1 MKEPMKLAP
10 LLLAAVLVAACAAP
24 RPAPRSDYRADS
36 RKDRAL
42 ELNKKKGA
50 TVAVI
55 PLQNSTGLSQ
65 YDGLGSVLAEV
76 ITAKFSE
83 VEGIRLV
90 EREKLEALLEEMKLG
105 ASGAIDARTAARIGN
120 LLGAQVITVGTF
132 TKIGK
137 AFRLSIRLIR
147 TETGVIIRGVSKRAK
162 NADRLDIVAEQA
174 AAEIARSLR

>member
-24 RPAPRSDYRADS
+24 RPAPRSDF

-55 PLQNSTGLSQ
+55 PLQNATGLSR

-132 TKIGK
+132 TKIGR

-174 AAEIARSLR
+174 AGEIARSLR

>member
-1 MKEPMKLAP
+1 MNRASLI
-10 LLLAAVLVAACAAP
+10 LAAVLAAACAAP
-24 RPAPRSDYRADS
+24 RPAPRSDS

-42 ELNKKKGA
+42 ELNKEKGA

-55 PLQNSTGLSQ
+55 PLQNSTGMSG
-65 YDGLGSVLAEV
+65 YDGLGAILAEV
-76 ITAKFSE
+76 IMAKLSE
-83 VEGIRLV
+83 VDGIRLV
-90 EREKLEALLEEMKLG
+90 EREKLEALLDEMKLG
-105 ASGAIDARTAARIGN
+105 ASGVIDARTAARIGN

-147 TETGVIIRGVSKRAK
+147 TETGVIIRGISKRAK
-162 NADRLDIVAEQA
+162 NADTLDIVAEQA